1 MQVLGTRAG
10 GFRKKPRSESPI
22 FFQHFRFLRPFLAV
36 DTRTF
41 LYLHV
46 HPIGRLR
53 HDPFPPF
60 RLQDTKFLIPL
71 KKIQLEILGLSSSQS
86 QSGSFALI
94 LGEKGGNRRLPIII
108 GMFEAQSIAIQIEK
122 ISPNRPLT
130 HDLFKS
136 FAEHVHVVILEVVIS
151 DLKEGVFYS
160 RIVCSDGATTFDID
174 ARPSDAIAIGL
185 RFGVPIYTV
194 ESVLSEAG
202 IILSD
207 LDEAESDTEDEDDDE
222 DDDNDTDSPRAARTQ
237 PEPRDPSGQVSM
249 EELSKMLSE
258 ALNREDYEKAAK
270 IRDELNKR
278 NG

>member
-1 MQVLGTRAG
+1 M
-10 GFRKKPRSESPI
+10 
-22 FFQHFRFLRPFLAV
+22 
-36 DTRTF
+36 
-41 LYLHV
+41 
-46 HPIGRLR
+46 
-53 HDPFPPF
+53 
-60 RLQDTKFLIPL
+60 

-185 RFGVPIYTV
+185 RFGVPIFTV

-207 LDEAESDTEDEDDDE
+207 LDEAEGDAEEEDEEDDD
-222 DDDNDTDSPRAARTQ
+222 DTEGDAATPRPVRAQ
-237 PEPRDPSGQVSM
+237 PEPRDPSGQVSLD
-249 EELSKMLSE
+249 ELTKMLAQ
-258 ALNREDYEKAAK
+258 ALEKEDYEKAAK

>member
-1 MQVLGTRAG
+1 M
-10 GFRKKPRSESPI
+10 
-22 FFQHFRFLRPFLAV
+22 
-36 DTRTF
+36 
-41 LYLHV
+41 
-46 HPIGRLR
+46 
-53 HDPFPPF
+53 
-60 RLQDTKFLIPL
+60 

-86 QSGSFALI
+86 QTGSFALV
-94 LGEKGGNRRLPIII
+94 LGEKDGNRRLPIII

-122 ISPNRPLT
+122 INPNRPLT

-136 FAEHVHVVILEVVIS
+136 FAEQVNVNITEVLIS

-160 RIVCSDGATTFDID
+160 KIMCTDGDKDFELD

-207 LDEAESDTEDEDDDE
+207 LEEEEEENEEAATVKSTATTSSSSSKEPLNETSVDDL
-222 DDDNDTDSPRAARTQ
+222 N
-237 PEPRDPSGQVSM
+237 
-249 EELSKMLSE
+249 KMLND
-258 ALNREDYEKAAK
+258 ALEKEDYEKAAK

-278 NG
+278 N

>member
-1 MQVLGTRAG
+1 M
-10 GFRKKPRSESPI
+10 
-22 FFQHFRFLRPFLAV
+22 
-36 DTRTF
+36 
-41 LYLHV
+41 
-46 HPIGRLR
+46 
-53 HDPFPPF
+53 
-60 RLQDTKFLIPL
+60 

-185 RFGVPIYTV
+185 RFGVPIFTV

-207 LDEAESDTEDEDDDE
+207 LDEAEGDAEEDEEDEDDE
-222 DDDNDTDSPRAARTQ
+222 DTDADSPRPSRQ
-237 PEPRDPSGQVSM
+237 PEARDPSGQVSLD
-249 EELSKMLSE
+249 ELTKMLAQ
-258 ALNREDYEKAAK
+258 ALEKEDYEKAAK

>member
-1 MQVLGTRAG
+1 V
-10 GFRKKPRSESPI
+10 
-22 FFQHFRFLRPFLAV
+22 
-36 DTRTF
+36 
-41 LYLHV
+41 
-46 HPIGRLR
+46 
-53 HDPFPPF
+53 
-60 RLQDTKFLIPL
+60 
-71 KKIQLEILGLSSSQS
+71 KKIPLEILGLSSSQS
-86 QSGSFALI
+86 QTGSFALV
-94 LGEKGGNRRLPIII
+94 LGEKEGNRRLPIII

-136 FAEHVHVVILEVVIS
+136 FAQHLNVTIIEVLIS

-160 RIVCSDGATTFDID
+160 KIVCNDGEREFDLD

-207 LDEAESDTEDEDDDE
+207 LEEEEDEETDE
-222 DDDNDTDSPRAARTQ
+222 IETSVASSSSRSESGKSNL
-237 PEPRDPSGQVSM
+237 RDVSVD
-249 EELSKMLSE
+249 ELNKLLEE
-258 ALNREDYEKAAK
+258 ALEKEDYERAAK

-278 NG
+278 N

>member
-1 MQVLGTRAG
+1 
-10 GFRKKPRSESPI
+10 
-22 FFQHFRFLRPFLAV
+22 
-36 DTRTF
+36 
-41 LYLHV
+41 
-46 HPIGRLR
+46 
-53 HDPFPPF
+53 
-60 RLQDTKFLIPL
+60 L

-185 RFGVPIYTV
+185 RFGVPIFTV

-207 LDEAESDTEDEDDDE
+207 LDEAEGDAEDDEEDDEDEDTDS
-222 DDDNDTDSPRAARTQ
+222 DSPRPSRQ
-237 PEPRDPSGQVSM
+237 PETRDPSGQVSLD
-249 EELSKMLSE
+249 ELTKMLAQ
-258 ALNREDYEKAAK
+258 ALEKEDYEKAAK

>member
-1 MQVLGTRAG
+1 M
-10 GFRKKPRSESPI
+10 
-22 FFQHFRFLRPFLAV
+22 
-36 DTRTF
+36 
-41 LYLHV
+41 
-46 HPIGRLR
+46 
-53 HDPFPPF
+53 
-60 RLQDTKFLIPL
+60 
-71 KKIQLEILGLSSSQS
+71 KKIPLEILGLSSSQS

-94 LGEKGGNRRLPIII
+94 LGEKHGNRRLPIII

-136 FAEHVHVVILEVVIS
+136 FAEHVHVAIIEVVIS

-160 RIVCSDGATTFDID
+160 RIVCSDGAATFEID

-185 RFGVPIYTV
+185 RFGVPIFTV

-207 LDEAESDTEDEDDDE
+207 IDENAEEDEDDRDE
-222 DDDNDTDSPRAARTQ
+222 DDDDDEDAPSPAPRPA
-237 PEPRDPSGQVSM
+237 EPREPSGQVPV
-249 EELSKMLSE
+249 EELSKMLSQ
-258 ALNREDYEKAAK
+258 ALEKEDYEKAAK

>member
-1 MQVLGTRAG
+1 M
-10 GFRKKPRSESPI
+10 
-22 FFQHFRFLRPFLAV
+22 
-36 DTRTF
+36 
-41 LYLHV
+41 
-46 HPIGRLR
+46 
-53 HDPFPPF
+53 
-60 RLQDTKFLIPL
+60 
-71 KKIQLEILGLSSSQS
+71 KKIPLEILGLSSSQS

-94 LGEKGGNRRLPIII
+94 LGEKHGNRRLPIII

-130 HDLFKS
+130 HDLFKA
-136 FAEHVHVVILEVVIS
+136 FAEHVHVAIIEVVIS

-160 RIVCSDGATTFDID
+160 RIVCSDGATTFEID

-185 RFGVPIYTV
+185 RFGVPIFTV

-207 LDEAESDTEDEDDDE
+207 MDEAGEEEDEDDRDEDDDE
-222 DDDNDTDSPRAARTQ
+222 DGDSPRPTPRATEA
-237 PEPRDPSGQVSM
+237 RDPSGQVSLD
-249 EELSKMLSE
+249 ELTKMLAQ
-258 ALNREDYEKAAK
+258 ALEKEDYEKAAK